1 MITVRIHSFG
11 YRFSGIPPDDRGN
24 GGGFVFDCRCL
35 PNPGA
40 LAQFAPM
47 TGLDAP
53 VRAWLEERD
62 GVHAFARDAAAMAMR
77 AVEAYGQRGYTDLM
91 VSFGCTGGRHRSVY
105 CAERLAAHL
114 RAAGVD
120 VVLRHCEASS
130 W

>member
-1 MITVRIHSFG
+1 MTTVRIQSFG
-11 YRFSGIPPDDRGN
+11 YRFSGIPADDRGN

-40 LAQFAPM
+40 HALFAPM

-53 VRAWLEERD
+53 VRAWLAERD
-62 GVHAFARDAAAMAMR
+62 SVHAFLRDAASIVLR
-77 AVEAYGQRGYTDLM
+77 AAEEYTRRGYADLM

-105 CAERLAAHL
+105 CAERLAERL
-114 RAAGVD
+114 RAEGVD
-120 VVLRHCEASS
+120 VILRHCEASA